1 VAQVA
6 AVRRLRSPEAVA
18 AAFAPGGK
26 GAWPLLFLAVW
37 SLIHLEGAEPTDAL
51 EACTGR
57 L

>member
-1 VAQVA
+1 VAEVS

-37 SLIHLEGAEPTDAL
+37 SLIHLEGVEPADAL

-57 L
+57 V